1 MRSSLELVGII
12 FLSAI
17 FYVTVS
23 IFLGTITTDGDPDCA
38 FIAAWL
44 FGATMFILVICAWAN
59 GTAFPL

>member
-17 FYVTVS
+17 FYTTVS
-23 IFLGTITTDGDPDCA
+23 IFLGTITTDGDPDGT
-38 FIAAWL
+38 FIVAWL
-44 FGATMFILVICAWAN
+44 YGVIMFTVICCAWAN